1 MSVAAAKVPSQARSL
16 RTYEAILDAAEAL
29 LQERAFSEI
38 TTSEIATK
46 AGVTTG
52 AIYGR
57 FKSKDDLLPHLY
69 GRYLNWIDT
78 SVPRWFSSV
87 DWRTKSADEAA
98 EHVAKTIVRLHK
110 ARPWLIR
117 AMVLYV
123 RETTRGDSDRT
134 LDHSQ
139 LVCCILTSLRECK
152 DGDRA
157 SDASLV
163 FAVHTALTVAREVI
177 VFSDTP
183 MARAVSKDKR
193 SLQFR
198 IARIIETALIADL

>member
-1 MSVAAAKVPSQARSL
+1 MSAAVTKVPSQARSL
-16 RTYEAILDAAEAL
+16 RTYDAILDAAEAL
-29 LQERAFSEI
+29 LQDRAFSEI
-38 TTSEIATK
+38 TTNEIAAE

-69 GRYLNWIDT
+69 RRYLNWIDT
-78 SVPRWFSSV
+78 SVPRWFANV
-87 DWRTKSADEAA
+87 DWHTKSAGEAA
-98 EHVAKTIVRLHK
+98 EQVARTIIRLHK

-123 RETTRGDSDRT
+123 RETPRGDPDRS

-139 LVCCILTSLRECK
+139 LVRCLLTSLRECK
-152 DGDRA
+152 GSDRA
-157 SDASLV
+157 SDADLV
-163 FAVHTALTVAREVI
+163 FAVHTALTVAREVV

-183 MARAVSKDKR
+183 MAQAVLKDKR
-193 SLQFR
+193 SLQYR
-198 IARIIETALIADL
+198 ITRIIEAALTSDQ